1 MALAARLES
10 HIQKQIVDYVAAVLP
25 HAACFAIPN
34 GARRTASG
42 RASNAVP
49 GLRRGAPD
57 LCLCLPAGRV
67 LFIEVKSQKGRASIE
82 QIGFHGLL
90 NSIGH
95 DVVIARS
102 VDDVK
107 LAFKALGIKTREA
120 A

>member
-10 HIQKQIVDYVAAVLP
+10 HIQKQIVDFIAAVLP
-25 HAACFAIPN
+25 NAICFAVPN

-57 LCLCLPAGRV
+57 LCLCLPGGRV
-67 LFIEVKSQKGRASIE
+67 LFIEVKSSNGRASIE
-82 QIGFHGLL
+82 QIGFHGHL

-95 DVVIARS
+95 EVFIARS
-102 VDDVK
+102 IDDVR

>member
-10 HIQKQIVDYVAAVLP
+10 HIQKQIVDFIAAVLP
-25 HAACFAIPN
+25 NAICFAIPN

-57 LCLCLPAGRV
+57 LCLCLPQGRV
-67 LFIEVKSQKGRASIE
+67 LFLEVKSAKGRASIE

-90 NSIGH
+90 SSIGH
-95 DVVIARS
+95 NVAVVRS
-102 VDDVK
+102 VEDVR
-107 LAFKALGIKTREA
+107 LAFTALGIKTREVA
-120 A
+120 